1 MASARPVRRPRSV
14 ATTRTRT
21 RPRSRPRHAGQ
32 RYTEAGALYG
42 IPHWGKGFFH
52 VDDEGDLVVRPTR
65 EPSRGVALKQ
75 IVDEVALRGIATP
88 MVIRFPQIL
97 SAAVANL
104 NDAFARAIDEY
115 GYANVFRGVFPI
127 KVNQK
132 RVVVDHIVEAGRR
145 YGYGL
150 EAGSKPE
157 LLAAIAADLGPE
169 CLITCNGYKDDTFVR
184 MALNAVRMKK
194 KVVLILEKV
203 SELERI
209 LDVAKARGVRPLIG
223 MRAKLYARGSGKWAK
238 SGGEAAKFGLT
249 TPEMLETV
257 KILKA
262 RKMLDCL
269 VMLHFHI
276 GSQITDIRKVKE
288 AIREA
293 GRVYAKLRAQGV
305 PIQYLNLGGGLGVD
319 YDGSKTAFDSSMN
332 YSVQEYANDVVYTV
346 KQICD
351 EEKVPA
357 PVLVTES
364 GRAVTAY
371 HSVFV
376 TNVLDVADRI
386 EEGKRVKVSP
396 GDPTVL
402 QELASIYETVNAKT
416 LRESY
421 HDALQY
427 KEELFTLFNLGHLSL
442 EDRSKGEVLFWNIC
456 EKIHRGLKSLKEVP
470 EEFEDMETML
480 ADKYVLNFSVFQ
492 SLPDIWA
499 IDQLFPILPIHR
511 LNERP
516 TEFGTLA
523 DITCDSDGKIEK
535 FIDLRDIKE
544 TLSLHTLKSGEP
556 YYLGVCLM
564 GAYQDVLGDLHNLFG
579 EVNEV
584 LVTVD
589 EQGKA
594 HIEDIRPGESCE
606 RVLEYMDYD
615 RTGMLDA
622 IGKQLRVA
630 GRALKQDESRAI
642 YREFEEVFPRYT
654 YLER

>member
-1 MASARPVRRPRSV
+1 MASPKPVRRASPP
-14 ATTRTRT
+14 
-21 RPRSRPRHAGQ
+21 RPRPEASRWGDA
-32 RYTEAGALYG
+32 AALYA

-52 VDDEGDLVVRPTR
+52 VSDDGELVVRPTR
-65 EPSRGVALKQ
+65 EAHRGVALKH
-75 IVDEVALRGIATP
+75 IVDEVAMRGISTP

-97 SAAVANL
+97 STSVSNL

-132 RVVVDHIVEAGRR
+132 RVVVGDVVQAGQR

-157 LLAAIAADLGPE
+157 LLAAISMDLTPE
-169 CLITCNGYKDDTFVR
+169 SIITCNGYKDETFIR

-194 KVVLILEKV
+194 KVILILEKV
-203 SELERI
+203 SELDRI
-209 LDVAKARGVRPLIG
+209 LAVARSRGVRPLLG

-238 SGGEAAKFGLT
+238 SGGESAKFGLT
-249 TPEMLETV
+249 TPEMLEAV
-257 KILKA
+257 KILKS

-276 GSQITDIRKVKE
+276 GSQITDIRKIKE

-293 GRVYAKLRAQGV
+293 GRVYAKLRGLGV

-332 YSVQEYANDVVYTV
+332 YSVQEYANDVVYTIQ
-346 KQICD
+346 QICE

-357 PVLVTES
+357 PILVTES

-386 EEGKRVKVSP
+386 DQGRRVTVTP
-396 GDPTVL
+396 QDPNVL
-402 QELASIYETVNAKT
+402 QELSSIYETVNAKT

-442 EDRSKGEVLFWNIC
+442 EDRSKGEVLFWQIC
-456 EKIHRGLKSLKEVP
+456 EKIHRDLKTLKEVP
-470 EEFEDMETML
+470 EEFEDMEAML

-492 SLPDIWA
+492 SLPDVWA

-511 LNERP
+511 LHERP
-516 TEFGTLA
+516 TELGTLA

-544 TLSLHTLKSGEP
+544 TLPLHRLRDGDP
-556 YYLGVCLM
+556 YYIGVCLM

-579 EVNEV
+579 EAHEV
-584 LVTVD
+584 LVTVN
-589 EQGKA
+589 EQGKP
-594 HIEDIRPGESCE
+594 HIDDVLPGESCE
-606 RVLEYMDYD
+606 RVLEYMNYN
-615 RTGMLDA
+615 RTEILDS
-622 IGKQLRVA
+622 ISRQLRRA
-630 GRALKQDESRAI
+630 NGRALKKDEVQAI
-642 YREFEEVFPRYT
+642 YREFEAVFPKYT

>member
-1 MASARPVRRPRSV
+1 
-14 ATTRTRT
+14 
-21 RPRSRPRHAGQ
+21 
-32 RYTEAGALYG
+32 
-42 IPHWGKGFFH
+42 
-52 VDDEGDLVVRPTR
+52 
-65 EPSRGVALKQ
+65 
-75 IVDEVALRGIATP
+75 
-88 MVIRFPQIL
+88 
-97 SAAVANL
+97 
-104 NDAFARAIDEY
+104 
-115 GYANVFRGVFPI
+115 
-127 KVNQK
+127 
-132 RVVVDHIVEAGRR
+132 
-145 YGYGL
+145 
-150 EAGSKPE
+150 E
-157 LLAAIAADLGPE
+157 LD
-169 CLITCNGYKDDTFVR
+169 
-184 MALNAVRMKK
+184 
-194 KVVLILEKV
+194 
-203 SELERI
+203 RI
-209 LDVAKARGVRPLIG
+209 LQVAKMRGVRPLLG

-249 TPEMLETV
+249 TPEMLEAV
-257 KILKA
+257 QILKS
-262 RKMLDCL
+262 RRMLDCM

-276 GSQITDIRKVKE
+276 GSQITDIRRIKE

-293 GRVYAKLRAQGV
+293 GRVYAKLRALGV

-332 YSVQEYANDVVYTV
+332 YSVKEYANDVVYTV
-346 KQICD
+346 QQICE

-386 EEGKRVKVSP
+386 EQGRRVEVS
-396 GDPTVL
+396 GNDPTVL
-402 QELASIYETVNAKT
+402 QELQAIAKTVNAKN

-442 EDRSKGEVLFWNIC
+442 EDRSKGEVLFWQIC
-456 EKIHRGLKSLKEVP
+456 DRIHRDLKTLKEIP

-516 TEFGTLA
+516 GEFGTLA

-544 TLSLHTLKSGEP
+544 TLPLHRLKEGDP

-579 EVNEV
+579 EAHEV

-589 EQGKA
+589 EAGQP
-594 HIEDIRPGESCE
+594 HIEDVLPGESCE
-606 RVLEYMDYD
+606 RVLEYMNWD
-615 RTGMLDA
+615 RTEMLDS
-622 IGKQLRVA
+622 IGRQLRRIG
-630 GRALKQDESRAI
+630 GRALKKGEAEAI
-642 YREFEEVFPRYT
+642 SREFEEVFPKYT

>member
-1 MASARPVRRPRSV
+1 MATVRPLKRSRATPARPRPE
-14 ATTRTRT
+14 
-21 RPRSRPRHAGQ
+21 GQ
-32 RYTEAGALYG
+32 KFADAAALYG
-42 IPHWGKGFFH
+42 IPNWGKGFFA
-52 VDDEGDLVVRPTR
+52 VSDDGDLLVLPTR
-65 EPSRGVALKQ
+65 EASRGVVLRE
-75 IVDEVALRGIATP
+75 IVEEMRRRGFTTP
-88 MVIRFPQIL
+88 LVVRFPQIL

-104 NDAFARAIDEY
+104 NEAFRRAIAEY
-115 GYANVFRGVFPI
+115 GYPSVFRGVFPI

-132 RVVVDHIVEAGRR
+132 RVVVEHVIEAGRP

-157 LLAAIAADLGPE
+157 LLAAIAADLSPDS
-169 CLITCNGYKDDTFVR
+169 LITCNGYKDETFIR
-184 MALNAVRMKK
+184 MALNALRMQK

-203 SELERI
+203 SELEHI
-209 LDVAKARGVRPLIG
+209 LDVARARGVRPMLG
-223 MRAKLYARGSGKWAK
+223 MRSKLYARGSGKWAK

-249 TPEMLETV
+249 TPEMLEAV
-257 KILKA
+257 KILKS
-262 RKMLDCL
+262 RRMLDCMA
-269 VMLHFHI
+269 MLHFHI
-276 GSQITDIRKVKE
+276 GSQITDIRKIKE

-293 GRVYAKLRAQGV
+293 GRVYAKLRALGV

-346 KQICD
+346 LQICE
-351 EEKVPA
+351 EEKVPP

-371 HSVFV
+371 HSVFI

-386 EEGKRVKVSP
+386 EKGVKVRVSP
-396 GDPTVL
+396 ADPNVI
-402 QELASIYETVNAKT
+402 QELASVLDTVNAKT

-442 EDRSKGEVLFWNIC
+442 EDRSKGEMLFWQIC
-456 EKIHRGLKSLKEVP
+456 EKIHRDLKTLKEIP

-516 TEFGTLA
+516 AEFGTIA

-544 TLSLHTLKSGEP
+544 TLPLHTVRAGTP
-556 YYLGVCLM
+556 YYIGVCLM

-579 EVNEV
+579 EAHEAI
-584 LVTVD
+584 VTVD

-594 HIEDIRPGESCE
+594 RIDDVLPGESCE
-606 RVLEYMDYD
+606 RVLSYMNYSEEEL
-615 RTGMLDA
+615 LDS
-622 IGKQLRVA
+622 IRRQLRRVA
-630 GRALKQDESRAI
+630 GRPVKKDEVEAI
-642 YREFEEVFPRYT
+642 ARDFEDVFPKYT

>member
-1 MASARPVRRPRSV
+1 MASPKPRRRENGTAIVRPR
-14 ATTRTRT
+14 
-21 RPRSRPRHAGQ
+21 P
-32 RYTEAGALYG
+32 EAQKFTDAAALYG
-42 IPHWGKGFFH
+42 IPNWGQGFFA
-52 VDDEGDLVVRPTR
+52 VSDDGDLIVLPTR
-65 EPSRGVALKQ
+65 EASRGVALRE
-75 IVDEVALRGIATP
+75 IVEELGRRGIHTP
-88 MVIRFPQIL
+88 VVLRFPQIL

-104 NDAFARAIDEY
+104 NEAFRRAIAEY
-115 GYANVFRGVFPI
+115 GYPSVFRGVFPI

-132 RVVVDHIVEAGRR
+132 RVVVEHVIEAGRP

-157 LLAAIAADLGPE
+157 LLAAISADLSPDS
-169 CLITCNGYKDDTFVR
+169 LITCNGYKDETFIR
-184 MALNAVRMKK
+184 MALNALRMKK

-203 SELERI
+203 SELEHI
-209 LDVAKARGVRPLIG
+209 LDVARARGVRPLIG

-249 TPEMLETV
+249 TPEMLEAF

-262 RKMLDCL
+262 RRMLDCM

-276 GSQITDIRKVKE
+276 GSQITDIRKIKE

-293 GRVYAKLRAQGV
+293 GRVYAKLRALGV
-305 PIQYLNLGGGLGVD
+305 GIQYLNLGGGLGVD

-332 YSVQEYANDVVYTV
+332 YSVQEYANDVVYTIL
-346 KQICD
+346 QICE
-351 EEKVPA
+351 EEKVPP

-371 HSVFV
+371 HSVFI

-386 EEGKRVKVSP
+386 EKGVKVRVSP
-396 GDPTVL
+396 SDPNVV
-402 QELASIYETVNAKT
+402 QELASVLETVNAKT
-416 LRESY
+416 VRESY

-442 EDRSKGEVLFWNIC
+442 EDRSKGEILFWQIC
-456 EKIHRGLKSLKEVP
+456 ERIHRNLKTLKEIP

-516 TEFGTLA
+516 TEFGTIA

-544 TLSLHTLKSGEP
+544 TLPLHTIRPGSP
-556 YYLGVCLM
+556 YYIGVCLM

-579 EVNEV
+579 EAHEAI
-584 LVTVD
+584 VTVD
-589 EQGKA
+589 EEGKA
-594 HIEDIRPGESCE
+594 RIESVLPGESCE
-606 RVLEYMDYD
+606 RVLSYMNYSEEEL
-615 RTGMLDA
+615 LDS
-622 IGKQLRVA
+622 IRRQLRRVA
-630 GRALKQDESRAI
+630 GRPLKKDEIETITRD
-642 YREFEEVFPRYT
+642 FEDVFPKYT

>member
-1 MASARPVRRPRSV
+1 MASARPLR
-14 ATTRTRT
+14 RT
-21 RPRSRPRHAGQ
+21 RPARAGRARPETQ
-32 RYTEAGALYG
+32 RFTEAASLYG

-52 VDDEGDLVVRPTR
+52 VSEDGDLLVRPTR
-65 EPSRGVALKQ
+65 EPSRGVALKH
-75 IVDEVALRGIATP
+75 IVDEVALRGISTP

-97 SAAVANL
+97 SASVANL

-115 GYANVFRGVFPI
+115 GYGNQFRGVFPI

-157 LLAAIAADLGPE
+157 LLAAISADLAPE
-169 CLITCNGYKDDTFVR
+169 SIITCNGYKDDTFIR

-194 KVVLILEKV
+194 KVILILEKV

-209 LDVAKARGVRPLIG
+209 LEVARARGVRPLIG

-249 TPEMLETV
+249 TPEMLEAV
-257 KILKA
+257 KILKSK
-262 RKMLDCL
+262 KMLDCL

-276 GSQITDIRKVKE
+276 GSQITDIRKIKE

-293 GRVYAKLRAQGV
+293 GRVYAKLRGLGV

-332 YSVQEYANDVVYTV
+332 YSVQEYANDVVYTIQ
-346 KQICD
+346 QICE
-351 EEKVPA
+351 EEKVP
-357 PVLVTES
+357 PPTLVTES

-386 EEGKRVKVSP
+386 EQGRRVHVTAS
-396 GDPTVL
+396 DPNVL
-402 QELASIYETVNAKT
+402 KELASIYETVNAKT

-442 EDRSKGEVLFWNIC
+442 EDRSKGEVLFWQIC
-456 EKIHRGLKSLKEVP
+456 EKIHRDLKTLKEIP
-470 EEFEDMETML
+470 EEFEDMEAML

-511 LNERP
+511 LNEKP
-516 TEFGTLA
+516 GELGTLA

-544 TLSLHTLKSGEP
+544 ALPLHALRNGEP
-556 YYLGVCLM
+556 YYIGVCLM

-579 EVNEV
+579 EAHEV

-589 EQGKA
+589 EQGRPK
-594 HIEDIRPGESCE
+594 IEDVLPGESCE
-606 RVLEYMDYD
+606 RVLEYMNYD
-615 RTGMLDA
+615 RTEILDS
-622 IGKQLRVA
+622 IDKQLRRAA
-630 GRALKQDESRAI
+630 GRSLKKDEVRAI

>member
-1 MASARPVRRPRSV
+1 MASARSLRRPRPV
-14 ATTRTRT
+14 AMTRT
-21 RPRSRPRHAGQ
+21 RPPRRRAGQ
-32 RYTEAGALYG
+32 GYTEAGALYG

-65 EPSRGVALKQ
+65 EPGRGVALKQ

-115 GYANVFRGVFPI
+115 GYGNVFRGVFPI

-203 SELERI
+203 SELGRI
-209 LDVAKARGVRPLIG
+209 LDVAKARGVKPLIG

-276 GSQITDIRKVKE
+276 GSQITDIRRVKE

-293 GRVYAKLRAQGV
+293 GRVYAKLRGLGV

-319 YDGSKTAFDSSMN
+319 YDGSKTAYDSSMN

-351 EEKVPA
+351 EENVPA
-357 PVLVTES
+357 PILVTES

-402 QELASIYETVNAKT
+402 QELASIYQTVNAKT

-456 EKIHRGLKSLKEVP
+456 EKIHRGLKSLKEIP

-544 TLSLHTLKSGEP
+544 TLALHTLRRGEP
-556 YYLGVCLM
+556 YYVGVCLM

-622 IGKQLRVA
+622 IARQLRRVA
-630 GRALKQDESRAI
+630 GRTLKKEESRAI

>member
-1 MASARPVRRPRSV
+1 MASARPLRRS
-14 ATTRTRT
+14 RTAAA
-21 RPRSRPRHAGQ
+21 RSRPDTPPRFTDA
-32 RYTEAGALYG
+32 ASLYG

-52 VDDEGDLVVRPTR
+52 VSENGDLEVRPTR
-65 EPSRGVALKQ
+65 EAARAVSLKQ
-75 IVDEVALRGIATP
+75 IVDEVALRGISTP

-97 SAAVANL
+97 SSAVSNL

-115 GYANVFRGVFPI
+115 GYGNVFRGVFPI

-132 RVVVDHIVEAGRR
+132 RVVVGHVVQAGQR

-157 LLAAIAADLGPE
+157 LLAAISMDLPPE
-169 CLITCNGYKDDTFVR
+169 SIITCNGYKDETFIR

-194 KVVLILEKV
+194 KVILILEKV
-203 SELERI
+203 SELDRI
-209 LDVAKARGVRPLIG
+209 LAVARSRGVRPLLG

-238 SGGEAAKFGLT
+238 SGGESAKFGLT
-249 TPEMLETV
+249 TPEMLEAV
-257 KILKA
+257 KILKS

-276 GSQITDIRKVKE
+276 GSQITDIRKIKE

-293 GRVYAKLRAQGV
+293 GRVYAKLRGLGV

-332 YSVQEYANDVVYTV
+332 YSVQEYANDVVYTIQ
-346 KQICD
+346 QICE

-357 PVLVTES
+357 PILVTES

-386 EEGKRVKVSP
+386 EQGRRVSVTP
-396 GDPTVL
+396 QDPNVL
-402 QELASIYETVNAKT
+402 QELSSIYDTVNAKT

-442 EDRSKGEVLFWNIC
+442 EDRSKGEVLFWQIC
-456 EKIHRGLKSLKEVP
+456 EKIHRDLKTLKEVP
-470 EEFEDMETML
+470 EEFEDMEAML

-492 SLPDIWA
+492 SLPDVWA

-516 TEFGTLA
+516 TELGTLA

-544 TLSLHTLKSGEP
+544 TLPLHRLREGDP
-556 YYLGVCLM
+556 YYIGVCLM

-579 EVNEV
+579 EAHEV

-594 HIEDIRPGESCE
+594 HIEDVLPGESCE
-606 RVLEYMDYD
+606 RVLEYMNYD
-615 RTGMLDA
+615 RTEILDS
-622 IGKQLRVA
+622 ISRQLRRGH
-630 GRALKQDESRAI
+630 GRALKKDEIQAI
-642 YREFEEVFPRYT
+642 YREFEAVFPKYT